1 MERNRRRNVKLNKDK
16 MRLRRDQVP
25 YVGHLQTSEG
35 LMPDPDKVRAIL
47 EMPKPTDVAGVRSYL
62 GFVNYLSKFLT
73 CLSAVCK
80 PLRRPTVSDVHWHWT
95 HLQDETLRK
104 LRKLI
109 SEAPVLKYFEPA
121 KEITLQCNAQIQD

>member
-1 MERNRRRNVKLNKDK
+1 

-25 YVGHLQTSEG
+25 YVGHLLTSEG

-47 EMPKPTDVAGVRSYL
+47 EMPKPTDVAGFRSYL

-73 CLSAVCK
+73 RLSDVCK
-80 PLRRPTVSDVHWHWT
+80 PLRRPTVLDVHWHWT
-95 HLQDETLRK
+95 HLQDEALSK